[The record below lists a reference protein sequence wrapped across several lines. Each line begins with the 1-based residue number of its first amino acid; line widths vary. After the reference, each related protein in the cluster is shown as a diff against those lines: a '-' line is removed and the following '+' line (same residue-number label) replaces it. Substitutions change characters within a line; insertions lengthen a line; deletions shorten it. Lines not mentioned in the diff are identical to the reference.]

1 MKSKTSKIL
10 AGMLTVGLC
19 LSLSA
24 CGAKQEEPKQSKANE
39 TTQQTE
45 SVRIYCKKSRHI
57 QISLPWLRAYSS

>member
-45 SVRIYCKKSRHI
+45 SRYDRSFKGRRRRTISR
-57 QISLPWLRAYSS
+57 SCLR

>member
-45 SVRIYCKKSRHI
+45 SVKIG
-57 QISLPWLRAYSS
+57 RAHV